1 MFIYS
6 EKRFSVRNQ
15 LVFATWV
22 LLMFTN
28 GLDKKVPSGFKLTRA
43 SVFCRVKNS
52 LIDIDAT

>member
-1 MFIYS
+1 M
-6 EKRFSVRNQ
+6 FSVRNQ

-43 SVFCRVKNS
+43 SVFCRIKNS

>member
-28 GLDKKVPSGFKLTRA
+28 GLDKKVPSVGDLFSNA
-43 SVFCRVKNS
+43 MN
-52 LIDIDAT
+52 